1 MPTSTGPGMS
11 VDAKADGASS
21 RAGASDAFM
30 RPTIVVVMGVSGSG
44 KTTVAAMLAGRLHW
58 QFEEGDK
65 LHSAAN
71 IAKMSAGIPLNDED
85 RRPWLA
91 AIAAVIR
98 QWSLEGRSGVVTCSA
113 LKRAYRRIIIGDD
126 PAVRLVY
133 LKGSRDL
140 ILRRMAARQG
150 HFMPVALLDSQF
162 AALEEPAPEE
172 HAIVVPVDR
181 TPAEIVAAIA
191 EAVASR

>member
-30 RPTIVVVMGVSGSG
+30 RPTIV
-44 KTTVAAMLAGRLHW
+44 
-58 QFEEGDK
+58 
-65 LHSAAN
+65 
-71 IAKMSAGIPLNDED
+71 
-85 RRPWLA
+85 
-91 AIAAVIR
+91 AVIR

-113 LKRAYRRIIIGDD
+113 LKRAYRRTIIGDD